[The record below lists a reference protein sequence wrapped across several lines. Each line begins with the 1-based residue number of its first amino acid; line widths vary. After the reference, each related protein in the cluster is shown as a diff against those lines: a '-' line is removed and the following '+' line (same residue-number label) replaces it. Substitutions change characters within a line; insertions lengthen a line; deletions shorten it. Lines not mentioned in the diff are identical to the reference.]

1 MISFS
6 PDLYVG
12 LPLADILQPDILVQ
26 EVTGEDRMRERL
38 TLLSQEKEEKGTM
51 VTVTTVLS
59 PTNQNT
65 TFKGLSYFFQHH
77 SIKLLIYFER
87 NIFYITVT
95 FLRCKPGPYVECQT
109 RRLVS

>member
-1 MISFS
+1 M
-6 PDLYVG
+6 
-12 LPLADILQPDILVQ
+12 PLADILQPDILVQ

-59 PTNQNT
+59 LTDQNT
-65 TFKGLSYFFQHH
+65 TFKVSKLFFPAPQYKTANH
-77 SIKLLIYFER
+77 FER